1 MQTFARGLFLLF
13 GTGKDECEMKTKKP
27 NLRKL
32 AVTAIMAA
40 IAAVLIE
47 FPSFPIP
54 AIMPGFIKFDF
65 SELPALLTSFALGP
79 QWAVIVCLIKNM
91 VSLLT
96 TSTGGVGELSNFLLS
111 CAFVVPA
118 GLIYGKLK
126 TRIGALIGSLTGALS
141 MAGLGVITNYFV
153 VYPIY
158 ANLMGGMG
166 NIIKAY
172 QVILPSVDSLLDCLL
187 IFNLPFTFIKGMVS
201 VLITFIIYK
210 KISPILKGSNTSKRK
225 KA

>member
-1 MQTFARGLFLLF
+1 MGVDFFSERLI
-13 GTGKDECEMKTKKP
+13 KMKKKM
-27 NLRKL
+27 NLRKV

-65 SELPALLTSFALGP
+65 SELPALLTSFSLGP
-79 QWAVIVCLIKNM
+79 QWAIVVCLIKNM
-91 VSLLT
+91 VSLLS

-118 GLIYGKLK
+118 GLIYRKFK
-126 TRIGALIGSLTGALS
+126 TRAGAFWGSLTGALT
-141 MAGLGVITNYFV
+141 MAGLGVLTNYFV

-158 ANLMGGMG
+158 ANLMGGMD
-166 NIIKAY
+166 NIVRAY
-172 QVILPSVDSLLDCLL
+172 QVILPSTDSLIECLL
-187 IFNLPFTFIKGMVS
+187 IFNLPFTFVKGMVS
-201 VLITFIIYK
+201 VLITFLIYK
-210 KISPILKGSNTSKRK
+210 KISPILKGKEV
-225 KA
+225 

>member
-1 MQTFARGLFLLF
+1 
-13 GTGKDECEMKTKKP
+13 MKKKM
-27 NLRKL
+27 NLSKV

-65 SELPALLTSFALGP
+65 SELPALLTSFSLGP
-79 QWAVIVCLIKNM
+79 QWAIVVCLIKNM
-91 VSLLT
+91 VSLLS

-118 GLIYGKLK
+118 GLIYRKFK
-126 TRIGALIGSLTGALS
+126 TRAGAFWGSLTGALT
-141 MAGLGVITNYFV
+141 MAGLGVLTNYFV

-158 ANLMGGMG
+158 ANLMGGMD
-166 NIIKAY
+166 NIVRAY
-172 QVILPSVDSLLDCLL
+172 QVILPSTDSLIECLL
-187 IFNLPFTFIKGMVS
+187 IFNLPFTFVKGMVS
-201 VLITFIIYK
+201 VLITFLIYK
-210 KISPILKGSNTSKRK
+210 KISPILKGKEV
-225 KA
+225 

>member
-1 MQTFARGLFLLF
+1 
-13 GTGKDECEMKTKKP
+13 MKKKM
-27 NLRKL
+27 NLRKV

-65 SELPALLTSFALGP
+65 SELPALLTSFSLGP
-79 QWAVIVCLIKNM
+79 QWAIVVCLIKNM
-91 VSLLT
+91 VSLLS

-118 GLIYGKLK
+118 GLIYRKFK
-126 TRIGALIGSLTGALS
+126 TRAGAFWGSLTGALT
-141 MAGLGVITNYFV
+141 MAGLGVLTNYFV

-158 ANLMGGMG
+158 ANLMGGMD
-166 NIIKAY
+166 NIVRAY
-172 QVILPSVDSLLDCLL
+172 QVILPSTDSLIECLL
-187 IFNLPFTFIKGMVS
+187 IFNLPFTFVKGMVS
-201 VLITFIIYK
+201 VLITFLIYK
-210 KISPILKGSNTSKRK
+210 KISPILKGKEV
-225 KA
+225 

>member
-1 MQTFARGLFLLF
+1 
-13 GTGKDECEMKTKKP
+13 MKKKM
-27 NLRKL
+27 NLRKV

-65 SELPALLTSFALGP
+65 SELPALLTSFSLGP
-79 QWAVIVCLIKNM
+79 QWAIVVCLIKNM
-91 VSLLT
+91 VSLLS

-118 GLIYGKLK
+118 GFIYRKVK
-126 TRIGALIGSLTGALS
+126 TRTGAFLGSLTGTLT
-141 MAGLGVITNYFV
+141 MAGLGVLTNYFV

-158 ANLMGGMG
+158 ANLMGGMD
-166 NIIKAY
+166 NIVRAY
-172 QVILPSVDSLLDCLL
+172 QVILPSTDSLIECLL
-187 IFNLPFTFIKGMVS
+187 IFNLPFTFVKGMVS
-201 VLITFIIYK
+201 VLITFLIYK
-210 KISPILKGSNTSKRK
+210 KISPILKGK
-225 KA
+225 KV

>member
-1 MQTFARGLFLLF
+1 
-13 GTGKDECEMKTKKP
+13 MKSRKT
-27 NLRKL
+27 NLRKVV
-32 AVTAIMAA
+32 VTAIMAA

-54 AIMPGFIKFDF
+54 AIMPVFIKFDF

-79 QWAVIVCLIKNM
+79 QWAIIVCLIKNF
-91 VSLLT
+91 VSLLS

-118 GLIYGKLK
+118 GLIYRKIK
-126 TRIGALIGSLTGALS
+126 TRAGALCGSLLGALTMS
-141 MAGLGVITNYFV
+141 GLGVFTNYFV

-158 ANLMGGMG
+158 ANLMGGMDKIVG
-166 NIIKAY
+166 AY
-172 QVILPSVDSLLDCLL
+172 SAILPSVDSLIDCLL
-187 IFNLPFTFIKGMVS
+187 IFNLPFTFVKGMVS

-210 KISPILKGSNTSKRK
+210 KISPILKGKTVY
-225 KA
+225 KAEKI

>member
-1 MQTFARGLFLLF
+1 
-13 GTGKDECEMKTKKP
+13 MKKKM
-27 NLRKL
+27 NLRKV

-65 SELPALLTSFALGP
+65 SELPALLTSFSLGP
-79 QWAVIVCLIKNM
+79 QWAIVVCLIKNM
-91 VSLLT
+91 VSLLS

-118 GLIYGKLK
+118 GLIYRKFK
-126 TRIGALIGSLTGALS
+126 TRAGAFLGSLTGALT
-141 MAGLGVITNYFV
+141 MAGLGVLTNYFV

-158 ANLMGGMG
+158 ANLMGGMD
-166 NIIKAY
+166 NIVRAY
-172 QVILPSVDSLLDCLL
+172 QVILPSTDSLIECLL
-187 IFNLPFTFIKGMVS
+187 IFNLPFTFVKGMVS
-201 VLITFIIYK
+201 VLITFLIYK
-210 KISPILKGSNTSKRK
+210 KISPILKGK
-225 KA
+225 KV

>member
-1 MQTFARGLFLLF
+1 
-13 GTGKDECEMKTKKP
+13 MKKKM
-27 NLRKL
+27 NLRKV

-65 SELPALLTSFALGP
+65 SELPALLTSFSLGP
-79 QWAVIVCLIKNM
+79 QWAIVVCLIKNM
-91 VSLLT
+91 VSLLS

-118 GLIYGKLK
+118 GFIYRKVK
-126 TRIGALIGSLTGALS
+126 TRTGAFLGSLTGALT
-141 MAGLGVITNYFV
+141 MAGLGVLTNYFV

-158 ANLMGGMG
+158 ANLMGGMD
-166 NIIKAY
+166 NIVRAY
-172 QVILPSVDSLLDCLL
+172 QVILPSTDSLIECLL
-187 IFNLPFTFIKGMVS
+187 IFNLPFTFVKGMVS
-201 VLITFIIYK
+201 VLITFLIYK
-210 KISPILKGSNTSKRK
+210 KISPILKGK
-225 KA
+225 KV

>member
-1 MQTFARGLFLLF
+1 
-13 GTGKDECEMKTKKP
+13 MKSKKV
-27 NLRKL
+27 NLRKIV
-32 AVTAIMAA
+32 VTAIMAA

-65 SELPALLTSFALGP
+65 SELPALLTSFSLGP
-79 QWAVIVCLIKNM
+79 QWAIIVCLIKNL
-91 VSLLT
+91 VSLLS

-111 CAFVVPA
+111 CVFVVPA
-118 GLIYGKLK
+118 GLIYRKVK
-126 TRIGALIGSLTGALS
+126 TRAGAFIGSLTGAIA
-141 MAGLGVITNYFV
+141 MAGLGILTNYFI

-172 QVILPSVDSLLDCLL
+172 QVILPSADTLVECLL
-187 IFNLPFTFIKGMVS
+187 IFNFPFTFVKGMVS
-201 VLITFIIYK
+201 VLITFLIYK
-210 KISPILKGSNTSKRK
+210 KISPILKGK
-225 KA
+225 KI